1 MRWTPR
7 VWTLL
12 AALNAFLAVAFGAF
26 AAHGMHDPMAQELL
40 RTGST
45 YEMTHALAMLAC
57 AGLAAAGLARP
68 RIAPALFLAGA
79 VLFSGSLYAL
89 ALGAPHAIGIVTP
102 FGGLCFLAGW
112 LALGWAALSSPGGG
126 GGSAR

>member
-7 VWTLL
+7 VWTVL
-12 AALNAFLAVAFGAF
+12 AALNGFLAVAFGAF
-26 AAHGMHDPMAQELL
+26 AAHGAHDPKAQELL

-57 AGLAAAGLARP
+57 AGLAAAGLAKP

-79 VLFSGSLYAL
+79 ALFSGSLYAL
-89 ALGAPHAIGIVTP
+89 ALGAPHAVGIVTP
-102 FGGLCFLAGW
+102 FGGL
-112 LALGWAALSSPGGG
+112 
-126 GGSAR
+126 